1 MIQLT
6 KDLVMV
12 ADDHCYTVGN
22 PREGRGGAVEVRNP
36 TYYTTAAQAVQGALN
51 RAMRSAVKDGSIT
64 TLQEFIQ
71 EQDRQRA
78 ELEKL
83 ITPLDGGGNRG
94 ETVVETREAAGE
106 GNYTPEDKG
115 TEREGCT

>member
-22 PREGRGGAVEVRNP
+22 PREGRGGAVEIRNP
-36 TYYTTAAQAVQGALN
+36 TYYATAAQAVQGALN
-51 RAMRSAVKDGSIT
+51 RAMRSVVKGGSIT
-64 TLQEFIQ
+64 TLREFIQ

-83 ITPLDGGGNRG
+83 IAPLDSVGNRG
-94 ETVVETREAAGE
+94 ENVVEAHEANKVGKD
-106 GNYTPEDKG
+106 TPTDKG
-115 TEREGCT
+115 GAET

>member
-6 KDLVMV
+6 KNLAMI
-12 ADDHCYTVGN
+12 ADDHCYIVGK
-22 PREGRGGAVEVRNP
+22 PKQRPGRPLEIENP

-51 RAMRSAVKDGSIT
+51 RAMRQAVKDGSVT
-64 TLQEFIQ
+64 TLRDFIQ

-83 ITPLDGGGNRG
+83 ITPLDGAENPCR
-94 ETVVETREAAGE
+94 TREKGGPAAGTGKDTPADE
-106 GNYTPEDKG
+106 GGVKL
-115 TEREGCT
+115 